1 MKVTRF
7 KPTEIGMI
15 PEDWEVK
22 KLGST
27 FKFIPN
33 NTIPRDNLT
42 GQGKIMNV
50 HYGDILIK
58 YGSILDIEKNDIP
71 FIDDKIVSRN
81 RIIEFAK
88 DGDILIADTAEDE
101 MVCKA
106 TEIYNIKNRKLV
118 SGLHTMWIRPTIE
131 FKPKYLGYFF
141 NSSFYH
147 NQILPLIQGT
157 KVCSVS
163 KSAIKDTYISIP
175 LEDEQKNIASALTS
189 IDNLLLSLD
198 KLIEKKKLIKQGAM
212 QELLTGK
219 KRLPGFTGE
228 WVEKKLGEGLRFKPG
243 FPFNSNFFDERMG
256 IRLIR
261 NRDLKA
267 DDQITYFCGN
277 ANKDFIIENGDLLIG
292 MDGDF
297 MPCLWNKGKALL
309 NQRVGKIELISNNW
323 CLMYLFYALQNPL
336 KAKQEKTGATT
347 VKHLSHS
354 DIEQMRLKMPTNS
367 IEQKVIG
374 KILSSMDKEIESL
387 EAKKTKYEQIKQGMM
402 QQLLTGKIRL
412 IS

>member
-1 MKVTRF
+1 
-7 KPTEIGMI
+7 
-15 PEDWEVK
+15 
-22 KLGST
+22 
-27 FKFIPN
+27 
-33 NTIPRDNLT
+33 
-42 GQGKIMNV
+42 
-50 HYGDILIK
+50 
-58 YGSILDIEKNDIP
+58 
-71 FIDDKIVSRN
+71 
-81 RIIEFAK
+81 
-88 DGDILIADTAEDE
+88 
-101 MVCKA
+101 
-106 TEIYNIKNRKLV
+106 
-118 SGLHTMWIRPTIE
+118 
-131 FKPKYLGYFF
+131 
-141 NSSFYH
+141 
-147 NQILPLIQGT
+147 
-157 KVCSVS
+157 
-163 KSAIKDTYISIP
+163 
-175 LEDEQKNIASALTS
+175 
-189 IDNLLLSLD
+189 
-198 KLIEKKKLIKQGAM
+198 M

-219 KRLPGFTGE
+219 KRLPGFAGE

-267 DDQITYFCGN
+267 DDQITYFYGN
-277 ANKDFIIENGDLLIG
+277 INKDFIIENGDLLIG

-323 CLMYLFYALQNPL
+323 CLMYLFYALQEPL

-354 DIEQMRLKMPTNS
+354 DIEQMRLKMPSTS

-374 KILSSMDKEIESL
+374 KILSSMDKGIESL
-387 EAKKTKYEQIKQGMM
+387 EGKKAKYEQIKQGMM

>member
-1 MKVTRF
+1 MKETRF
-7 KPTEIGMI
+7 KQTEIGLI
-15 PEDWEVK
+15 PEDWKIISLEEIGEPK
-22 KLGST
+22 MCKRILKNQT
-27 FKFIPN
+27 F
-33 NTIPRDNLT
+33 
-42 GQGKIMNV
+42 
-50 HYGDILIK
+50 IK
-58 YGSILDIEKNDIP
+58 GDIP
-71 FIDDKIVSRN
+71 FYKIGTFGGKADAYISKSLYEYYKKKFSFPQKGDVLISAAGTIGRLVIYQGEDAYYQDSNIVWIDNKEEKLLNQYLYYTLKNTSW
-81 RIIEFAK
+81 
-88 DGDILIADTAEDE
+88 DT
-101 MVCKA
+101 
-106 TEIYNIKNRKLV
+106 
-118 SGLHTMWIRPTIE
+118 S
-131 FKPKYLGYFF
+131 
-141 NSSFYH
+141 
-147 NQILPLIQGT
+147 QGT
-157 KVCSVS
+157 IQRLYNASLKA
-163 KSAIKDTYISIP
+163 KQIIIP
-175 LEDEQKNIASALTS
+175 LSINEQKKIASALTS

-198 KLIEKKKLIKQGAM
+198 KLIEKKRLIKQGAM

-267 DDQITYFCGN
+267 DDQITYFYGN
-277 ANKDFIIENGDLLIG
+277 INKDFIIENGDLLIG

-323 CLMYLFYALQNPL
+323 CLMYLFYALQEPL

-354 DIEQMRLKMPTNS
+354 DIEQMRLKMPSTS

-374 KILSSMDKEIESL
+374 KILSSMDKGIESL
-387 EAKKTKYEQIKQGMM
+387 EGKKAKYEQIKQGMM

>member
-1 MKVTRF
+1 MKETRF
-7 KPTEIGMI
+7 KQTEIGLI
-15 PEDWEVK
+15 PEDWKIISLEEIGDPK
-22 KLGST
+22 MCKRILKHQT
-27 FKFIPN
+27 F
-33 NTIPRDNLT
+33 
-42 GQGKIMNV
+42 
-50 HYGDILIK
+50 IK
-58 YGSILDIEKNDIP
+58 GDIP
-71 FIDDKIVSRN
+71 FYKIGT
-81 RIIEFAK
+81 FGGK
-88 DGDILIADTAEDE
+88 ADAY
-101 MVCKA
+101 
-106 TEIYNIKNRKLV
+106 I
-118 SGLHTMWIRPTIE
+118 
-131 FKPKYLGYFF
+131 
-141 NSSFYH
+141 
-147 NQILPLIQGT
+147 
-157 KVCSVS
+157 S
-163 KSAIKDTYISIP
+163 KSLYEYYKKKFSFPQKGDVLISAAGTIGRLVIYQGEDAYYQDSNIVWIDNKEEKLLNQYLYYTLKNTSWDTSQGNSIQRLYNASLKAKQIIIP
-175 LEDEQKNIASALTS
+175 LSINEQKKIASALTS

-198 KLIEKKKLIKQGAM
+198 KLIEKKRLIKQGAM

-219 KRLPGFTGE
+219 KRLPGFAGE

-267 DDQITYFCGN
+267 DDQITYFYGN
-277 ANKDFIIENGDLLIG
+277 INKDFIIENGDLLIG

-323 CLMYLFYALQNPL
+323 CLMYLFYALQEPL

-354 DIEQMRLKMPTNS
+354 DIEQMRLKMPSTS

-374 KILSSMDKEIESL
+374 KILSSMDKGIESL
-387 EAKKTKYEQIKQGMM
+387 EGKKAKYEQIKQGMM

>member
-1 MKVTRF
+1 
-7 KPTEIGMI
+7 
-15 PEDWEVK
+15 
-22 KLGST
+22 
-27 FKFIPN
+27 
-33 NTIPRDNLT
+33 
-42 GQGKIMNV
+42 
-50 HYGDILIK
+50 
-58 YGSILDIEKNDIP
+58 
-71 FIDDKIVSRN
+71 
-81 RIIEFAK
+81 
-88 DGDILIADTAEDE
+88 
-101 MVCKA
+101 
-106 TEIYNIKNRKLV
+106 
-118 SGLHTMWIRPTIE
+118 
-131 FKPKYLGYFF
+131 
-141 NSSFYH
+141 
-147 NQILPLIQGT
+147 
-157 KVCSVS
+157 
-163 KSAIKDTYISIP
+163 
-175 LEDEQKNIASALTS
+175 
-189 IDNLLLSLD
+189 
-198 KLIEKKKLIKQGAM
+198 M

-267 DDQITYFCGN
+267 DDQITYFYGN
-277 ANKDFIIENGDLLIG
+277 INKDFIIENGDLLIG

-323 CLMYLFYALQNPL
+323 CLMYLFYALQEPL

-354 DIEQMRLKMPTNS
+354 DIEQMRLKMPSTS

-374 KILSSMDKEIESL
+374 KILSSMDKGIESL
-387 EAKKTKYEQIKQGMM
+387 EGKKAKYEQIKQGMM

>member
-1 MKVTRF
+1 MKETRF
-7 KPTEIGMI
+7 KQTEIGLI
-15 PEDWEVK
+15 PEDWKIISLEEIGDPK
-22 KLGST
+22 MCKRILKHQT
-27 FKFIPN
+27 F
-33 NTIPRDNLT
+33 
-42 GQGKIMNV
+42 
-50 HYGDILIK
+50 IK
-58 YGSILDIEKNDIP
+58 GDIP
-71 FIDDKIVSRN
+71 FYKIGTFGGKADAYISKSLYEYYKKKFSFPQKGDVLISAAGTIGRLVIYQGEDAYYQDSNIVWIDNKEEKLLNQYLYYTLKNTSW
-81 RIIEFAK
+81 
-88 DGDILIADTAEDE
+88 DT
-101 MVCKA
+101 
-106 TEIYNIKNRKLV
+106 
-118 SGLHTMWIRPTIE
+118 S
-131 FKPKYLGYFF
+131 
-141 NSSFYH
+141 
-147 NQILPLIQGT
+147 QGT
-157 KVCSVS
+157 IQRLYNASLKA
-163 KSAIKDTYISIP
+163 KQIIIP
-175 LEDEQKNIASALTS
+175 LSINEQKKIASALTS

-198 KLIEKKKLIKQGAM
+198 KLIEKKRLIKQGAM

-219 KRLPGFTGE
+219 KRLPGFAGE

-267 DDQITYFCGN
+267 DDQITYFYGN
-277 ANKDFIIENGDLLIG
+277 INKDFIIENGDLLIG

-323 CLMYLFYALQNPL
+323 CLMYLFYALQEPL

-354 DIEQMRLKMPTNS
+354 DIEQMRLKMPSTS

-374 KILSSMDKEIESL
+374 KILSSMDKGIESL
-387 EAKKTKYEQIKQGMM
+387 EGKKAKYEQIKQGMM

>member
-1 MKVTRF
+1 MKETRF
-7 KPTEIGMI
+7 KQTEIGLI
-15 PEDWEVK
+15 PEDWKILSLEEIGDPK
-22 KLGST
+22 MCKRILKHQT
-27 FKFIPN
+27 F
-33 NTIPRDNLT
+33 
-42 GQGKIMNV
+42 
-50 HYGDILIK
+50 IK
-58 YGSILDIEKNDIP
+58 GDIP
-71 FIDDKIVSRN
+71 FYKIGTFGGKADAYISKSLYEYYKKKFSFPQKGDVLISAAGTIGRLVIYQGEDAYYQDSNIVWIDNKEEKLLNQYLYYTLKNTSW
-81 RIIEFAK
+81 
-88 DGDILIADTAEDE
+88 DT
-101 MVCKA
+101 
-106 TEIYNIKNRKLV
+106 
-118 SGLHTMWIRPTIE
+118 S
-131 FKPKYLGYFF
+131 
-141 NSSFYH
+141 
-147 NQILPLIQGT
+147 QGT
-157 KVCSVS
+157 IQRLYNASLKA
-163 KSAIKDTYISIP
+163 KQIIIP
-175 LEDEQKNIASALTS
+175 LSINEQKKIASALTS

-198 KLIEKKKLIKQGAM
+198 KLIEKKRLIKQGAM

-219 KRLPGFTGE
+219 KRLPGFAGE

-267 DDQITYFCGN
+267 DDQITYFYGN
-277 ANKDFIIENGDLLIG
+277 INKDFIIENGDLLIG

-323 CLMYLFYALQNPL
+323 CLMYLFYALQEPL

-354 DIEQMRLKMPTNS
+354 DIEQMRLKMPSTS

-374 KILSSMDKEIESL
+374 KILSSMDKGIESL
-387 EAKKTKYEQIKQGMM
+387 EGKKAKYEQIKQGMM

>member
-1 MKVTRF
+1 MKETRF
-7 KPTEIGMI
+7 KQTEIGLI
-15 PEDWEVK
+15 PEDWKIISLEEIGEPK
-22 KLGST
+22 MCKRILKNQT
-27 FKFIPN
+27 F
-33 NTIPRDNLT
+33 
-42 GQGKIMNV
+42 
-50 HYGDILIK
+50 IK
-58 YGSILDIEKNDIP
+58 GDIP
-71 FIDDKIVSRN
+71 FYKIGTFGGKADAYISKSLYEYYKKKFSFPQKGDVLISAAGTIGRLVIYQGEDAYYQDSNIVWIDNKEEKLLNQYLYYTLKNTSW
-81 RIIEFAK
+81 
-88 DGDILIADTAEDE
+88 DT
-101 MVCKA
+101 
-106 TEIYNIKNRKLV
+106 
-118 SGLHTMWIRPTIE
+118 S
-131 FKPKYLGYFF
+131 
-141 NSSFYH
+141 
-147 NQILPLIQGT
+147 QGT
-157 KVCSVS
+157 IQRLYNASLKA
-163 KSAIKDTYISIP
+163 KQIIIP
-175 LEDEQKNIASALTS
+175 LSINEQKKIASALTS

-198 KLIEKKKLIKQGAM
+198 KLIEKKRLIKQGAM

-267 DDQITYFCGN
+267 DDQITYFYGN
-277 ANKDFIIENGDLLIG
+277 INKDFIIENGDLLIG

-323 CLMYLFYALQNPL
+323 CLMYLFYALQEPL

-354 DIEQMRLKMPTNS
+354 DIEQMRLKMPSTS

-374 KILSSMDKEIESL
+374 KILSSMDKEIELL
-387 EAKKTKYEQIKQGMM
+387 EGKKAKYEQIKQGMM
-402 QQLLTGKIRL
+402 QLLLTGKIRL